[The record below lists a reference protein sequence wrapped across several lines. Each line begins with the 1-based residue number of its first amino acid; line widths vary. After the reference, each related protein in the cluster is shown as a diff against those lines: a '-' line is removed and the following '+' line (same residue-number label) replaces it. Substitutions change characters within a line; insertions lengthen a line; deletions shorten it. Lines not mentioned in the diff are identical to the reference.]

1 MPTQSIMHP
10 TNIDV
15 VIPCYQVRQHVNAV
29 VRECLAQ
36 AFIRNV
42 IVVDDACPQD
52 SAAAV
57 ESEFSAVDRVIVI
70 RHASNQGVGG
80 AMVSGYR
87 HAFEHGAEIA
97 VKVDG
102 DGQMPPDRIARL
114 VAPILRKQ
122 ADYTKGNR
130 FYSPQHLSGMPA
142 MRLFGNAMLSLINK
156 FSSGYWSIIDPTN
169 GFTALSR
176 TAYLQLDTG
185 KLERRYFFESDM
197 LYQLGI
203 VNAVVEDV
211 PMPAVY
217 NGEPSSLNIYH
228 VAVEFPPKYLK
239 RFVKR
244 IGFRYFLREFNIASL
259 EILLGVPAMLAGLV
273 FGIYQWTIH
282 TERDELTP
290 AGTTMIVGLLI
301 LMGFQMILSAI
312 NYDVVHEPDRPLTQR
327 DDSTL

>member
-1 MPTQSIMHP
+1 MSP

-15 VIPCYQVRQHVNAV
+15 VIPCYQVRRHVNAV
-29 VRECLAQ
+29 VRESLAQ
-36 AFIRNV
+36 AFVRNV
-42 IVVDDACPQD
+42 IVVDDACPED
-52 SAAAV
+52 SAAGV
-57 ESEFSAVDRVIVI
+57 ESEFAADGRVIVI

-80 AMVSGYR
+80 AVVSGYR
-87 HAFEHGAEIA
+87 HAFEHGADIA

-102 DGQMPPDRIARL
+102 DGQMPPQRIGQL
-114 VAPILRKQ
+114 IAPILRKQ

-130 FYSPQHLSGMPA
+130 FYSPQHLAGMPG
-142 MRLFGNAMLSLINK
+142 MRLFGNATLSLVNK

-176 TAYLQLDTG
+176 AAYSQLDTE

-203 VNAVVEDV
+203 ANAVVEDV

-217 NGEPSSLNIYH
+217 NGEPSSLNIYR
-228 VAVEFPPKYLK
+228 VAVEFPPKYFK

-259 EILLGVPAMLAGLV
+259 EILLGVPAFLAGLV
-273 FGIYQWTIH
+273 FGIYQWVVH
-282 TERDELTP
+282 VERDELTP

-312 NYDVVHEPDRPLTQR
+312 NYDVVHEPERPLIQR
-327 DDSTL
+327 NDATP

>member
-1 MPTQSIMHP
+1 MRRQPA
-10 TNIDV
+10 IDV
-15 VIPCYQVRQHVNAV
+15 VVPAFRVRTHVVDVIRAA
-29 VRECLAQ
+29 LAQ
-36 AFIRNV
+36 DFVRNV
-42 IVVDDACPQD
+42 VVVDDACPEHSGEAVQ
-52 SAAAV
+52 AAFPN
-57 ESEFSAVDRVIVI
+57 EPRVTVL
-70 RHASNQGVGG
+70 RHEQNQGVGG
-80 AMVSGYR
+80 AVLCGYR
-87 HAFEHGAEIA
+87 HAFGHDADIA
-97 VKVDG
+97 VKIDG
-102 DGQMPPDRIARL
+102 DGQMPPERILRL
-114 VAPILRKQ
+114 ITPILRRQ

-130 FYSPQHLSGMPA
+130 FYSPRHLAGMPG

-176 TAYLQLDTG
+176 IAYLQLDTE

-203 VNAVVEDV
+203 VSAVVEDV

-217 NGEPSSLNIYH
+217 NGEPSSLNIYR
-228 VAVEFPPKYLK
+228 VAVEFPPKYCK

-259 EILLGVPAMLAGLV
+259 EILLGMPALLAGLA
-273 FGIYQWTIH
+273 FGIYEWTVH
-282 TERDELTP
+282 MQHDELTP

-312 NYDVVHEPDRPLTQR
+312 NYDVVHEPDRPLIQR
-327 DDSTL
+327 DDAAP